1 MKPKQDRSF
10 ILQKVNRITDHINKT
25 RKEFCEKHP
34 TLCKTVDRFKE
45 PVAYGLTL
53 LYVKKAMMDT
63 ISNVDEKFE
72 EFKKYNQLELDY
84 LKGRISKREM
94 EEFEKEAPKELKLVP
109 AKVKVFD
116 DNGDVVDE
124 EKRKVRAY
132 LIDLFPE
139 KYQKLP

>member
-1 MKPKQDRSF
+1 
-10 ILQKVNRITDHINKT
+10 
-25 RKEFCEKHP
+25 
-34 TLCKTVDRFKE
+34 
-45 PVAYGLTL
+45 
-53 LYVKKAMMDT
+53 
-63 ISNVDEKFE
+63 
-72 EFKKYNQLELDY
+72 